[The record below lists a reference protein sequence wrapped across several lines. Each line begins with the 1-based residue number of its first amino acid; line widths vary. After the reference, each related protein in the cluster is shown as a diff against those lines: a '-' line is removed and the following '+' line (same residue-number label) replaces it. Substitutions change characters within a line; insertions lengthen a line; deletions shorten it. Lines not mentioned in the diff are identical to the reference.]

1 MDGTLRR
8 IRGALPLVQE
18 AKRAG
23 YEEIYLPKENA
34 TEAALVD
41 GIKIFG
47 ASSLKE
53 VVEHINILAKIGGKF
68 GEKILVQPQ
77 TEVNYK
83 KKEKVLI
90 FLMLGGKRS

>member
-1 MDGTLRR
+1 MLASNYLKFDRRKNFLGELGLDGTLRR

-68 GEKILVQPQ
+68 GEK
-77 TEVNYK
+77 Y
-83 KKEKVLI
+83 
-90 FLMLGGKRS
+90 